1 MVGQNFPERAT
12 TVISTSIKGEQLRAF
27 REGRN
32 MGQQDMADWLN
43 GQLSRRYDRNRVSRW
58 ENGSERV
65 PQLVAQLISVSDKMA
80 AAPKGLPAV
89 AARGVGAGAARTA
102 TKLSIANQKGGVG
115 KTTTAVNLAFLL
127 AKAGMRVLLVDAD
140 AQANAT
146 MHLGVDA
153 YALDREGATLYHV
166 LLKDRPIEQTI
177 VPVCGGL
184 FDLLPSSLTLSQADG
199 EMAGDPNSNLALRE
213 KLGDI
218 EARYDAIVMDCPPNL
233 GQVTINALNCSD
245 YVLVPVQTEPMAAL
259 GVPMLIDNTLTKVRR
274 RVNPGV
280 EVLGILPTMFAE
292 RHSMD
297 RMTLA
302 QLHELY
308 GAKTRIFSPVP
319 ATTQYPQGSAAGR
332 PTLEALPT
340 APGAQS
346 YQEVA
351 DALIALRN
359 QDAKDTARDTAQ
371 GEAIHVQ

>member
-1 MVGQNFPERAT
+1 M
-12 TVISTSIKGEQLRAF
+12 KGEQLRAF
-27 REGRN
+27 REGRS
-32 MGQQDMADWLN
+32 MGQQDLADWLN

-65 PQLVAQLISVSDKMA
+65 PQIVAQLVSLSDTMA
-80 AAPKGLPAV
+80 AGSGGRHKGLPAQSV
-89 AARGVGAGAARTA
+89 PGGPASRRVA
-102 TKLSIANQKGGVG
+102 TKISVANQKGGVG
-115 KTTTAVNLAFLL
+115 KTTTAVNLAYLL
-127 AKAGMRVLLVDAD
+127 AKSGMRVLLVDAD

-146 MHLGVDA
+146 MHLGIDA

-166 LLKDRPIEQTI
+166 LLKDRPIDKTI
-177 VPVCGGL
+177 VRVCGDL

-218 EARYDAIVMDCPPNL
+218 EGNYDAVVIDCPPNL

-280 EVLGILPTMFAE
+280 EVLGILPTMYAE

-297 RMTLA
+297 RLTLA
-302 QLHELY
+302 QLHEVY
-308 GAKTRIFSPVP
+308 GAKTRIFAPVP
-319 ATTQYPQGSAAGR
+319 SSTQYPQGSAAGR
-332 PTLEALPT
+332 PTLEAIPS

-351 DALIALRN
+351 DTVIALR
-359 QDAKDTARDTAQ
+359 AKRQESA
-371 GEAIHVQ
+371 HVQ

>member
-1 MVGQNFPERAT
+1 
-12 TVISTSIKGEQLRAF
+12 
-27 REGRN
+27 
-32 MGQQDMADWLN
+32 MGQQEMADWLN

-65 PQLVAQLISVSDKMA
+65 PQIVAQLISVSEKMTA
-80 AAPKGLPAV
+80 VPRGLPAGMG
-89 AARGVGAGAARTA
+89 ASRASGTARAA

-115 KTTTAVNLAFLL
+115 KTTTAVNLAYLL
-127 AKAGMRVLLVDAD
+127 AKAGLRVLLIDAD

-146 MHLGVDA
+146 MHMGVDA

-166 LLKDRPIEQTI
+166 LLKDRPIEKTI

-184 FDLLPSSLTLSQADG
+184 FDLVPSSLTLSQADG

-218 EARYDAIVMDCPPNL
+218 ETAYDAIVIDCPPNL

-308 GAKTRIFSPVP
+308 GEKTRIFSPVP
-319 ATTQYPQGSAAGR
+319 SCTQYPQGSAAGR
-332 PTLEALPT
+332 PTLEAIPT
-340 APGAQS
+340 APGSQS
-346 YQEVA
+346 FQEVA
-351 DALIALRN
+351 DALIALR
-359 QDAKDTARDTAQ
+359 AQ
-371 GEAIHVQ
+371 RTEAAHVE

>member
-1 MVGQNFPERAT
+1 
-12 TVISTSIKGEQLRAF
+12 
-27 REGRN
+27 
-32 MGQQDMADWLN
+32 MGQQELAEWLN
-43 GQLSRRYDRNRVSRW
+43 LHLNRRYDRNRVSRW

-65 PQLVAQLISVSDKMA
+65 PQIVAQLISVSGA
-80 AAPKGLPAV
+80 TPGGPKGLPGAV
-89 AARGVGAGAARTA
+89 AASPSAGGGRIA
-102 TKLSIANQKGGVG
+102 TKIAVANQKGGVG
-115 KTTTAVNLAFLL
+115 KTTTAVNLAYLL
-127 AKAGMRVLLVDAD
+127 AKAGMRVLLIDAD

-153 YALDREGATLYHV
+153 YALDRDGATLYHV
-166 LLKDRPIEQTI
+166 LLKDRPIEKTT
-177 VPVCGGL
+177 VSVCGGL

-218 EARYDAIVMDCPPNL
+218 EGAYDAIVVDCPPNL

-274 RVNPGV
+274 RVNPGI
-280 EVLGILPTMFAE
+280 EVLGILPTMYAD

-297 RMTLA
+297 RLTLA

-308 GAKTRIFSPVP
+308 GVRTRIFAPVP
-319 ATTQYPQGSAAGR
+319 SSTQYPQGSAAGR
-332 PTLEALPT
+332 PTLEAIPG

-351 DALIALRN
+351 DAVIALR
-359 QDAKDTARDTAQ
+359 AKRQ
-371 GEAIHVQ
+371 EVRHV

>member
-1 MVGQNFPERAT
+1 
-12 TVISTSIKGEQLRAF
+12 VISISIKGEQLRAF
-27 REGRN
+27 REGRT
-32 MGQQDMADWLN
+32 MGQQELADWLN

-58 ENGSERV
+58 ENGSERI
-65 PQLVAQLISVSDKMA
+65 PQIVAQLISVSDKMNA
-80 AAPKGLPAV
+80 GPKGLPGGMA
-89 AARGVGAGAARTA
+89 GGGSGAPRTA
-102 TKLSIANQKGGVG
+102 TKVSVANQKGGVG

-127 AKAGMRVLLVDAD
+127 AKAGMRVLLIDAD

-153 YALDREGATLYHV
+153 YALDRDGATLYHV
-166 LLKDRPIEQTI
+166 LLKDRPIEKAI
-177 VPVCGGL
+177 VAVCGGL

-218 EARYDAIVMDCPPNL
+218 DDAYDAIVMDCPPNL

-280 EVLGILPTMFAE
+280 EVLGILPTMYAE

-297 RMTLA
+297 RLTLA

-319 ATTQYPQGSAAGR
+319 SSTQYPQGSAAGR
-332 PTLEALPT
+332 PTLEAIPT

-351 DALIALRN
+351 DALIALR
-359 QDAKDTARDTAQ
+359 AKRE
-371 GEAIHVQ
+371 EAAHVQ